1 MRVRVHESVR
11 GRAQA
16 DAEGRGDD
24 DGPGSEGSVGI
35 CPLEVVP

>member
-16 DAEGRGDD
+16 DAEGRGN
-24 DGPGSEGSVGI
+24 DGTGSEGSVGI
-35 CPLEVVP
+35 CPLELVP